1 MQFCYCVGRIP
12 PLRIPVRKNFSCD
25 DISVKLRHTDISI
38 PAAGAWLEG
47 HLAYAPNVRALVAIL
62 EPDAGN
68 ASGRYEEKF
77 VYALQQKGFAT
88 LTMDLL
94 TPHEEEH
101 DRDAYYNIPQMTGR
115 VIAIAEWISHQ
126 PSMTALPL
134 GLIGM
139 HTACAAA
146 VRAASRA
153 PGYFGAIVCCGGRPD
168 LAGAGPLAELTC
180 PTRIIVGSLDPDR
193 DIIRQAYMHIR
204 ATRDWQLVEG
214 ADAVF
219 SQPDAAARFVELAGG
234 WLQRMLPPALPEN
247 DAPNAPL
254 PGGDTL

>member
-1 MQFCYCVGRIP
+1 M
-12 PLRIPVRKNFSCD
+12 
-25 DISVKLRHTDISI
+25 KLRHSDISI
-38 PAAGAWLEG
+38 PAAGVWLEG
-47 HLAYAPNVRALVAIL
+47 HLAYAPNVRALAVIL

-68 ASGRYEEKF
+68 AGGRYEAKF
-77 VYALQQKGFAT
+77 VYALQQSGFAT

-94 TPHEEEH
+94 TSHEEEH
-101 DRDAYYNIPQMTGR
+101 DTDAYYNIPQMTSR

-126 PSMTALPL
+126 PSMTTLPL

-146 VRAASRA
+146 VRAASKA

-193 DIIRQAYMHIR
+193 DIIRQAYTHIR
-204 ATRDWQLVEG
+204 TTRDWQQIEG
-214 ADAVF
+214 ADAAF
-219 SQPDAAARFVELAGG
+219 SQPDAAAHFVELAGD
-234 WLQRMLPPALPEN
+234 WLRRMLPPCPPEN
-247 DAPNAPL
+247 DAPYAPL
-254 PGGDTL
+254 PDGDTL